1 MGQPYAAEP
10 NWNGTWAIGRGRRA
24 TEPGEPFFG
33 PSGGVRER
41 IRMRWKIEGPFLR
54 VLPYCMIGT
63 NCARRSIFEIPRSG
77 NIYRGSESPRL
88 QEKRR
93 ETRAIT
99 RRTR

>member
-10 NWNGTWAIGRGRRA
+10 NWNGTRAIGRARRA

-33 PSGGVRER
+33 PSGGVREQ
-41 IRMRWKIEGPFLR
+41 IRMRWKHEGPLLR
-54 VLPYCMIGT
+54 VLPYEMPDP
-63 NCARRSIFEIPRSG
+63 NCDRRSHFEIPLRGRLHRRYG
-77 NIYRGSESPRL
+77 NPHP
-88 QEKRR
+88 QEERR